1 MHHGIVCVDCFVMF
15 DLFVLSILLSE
26 FLSSATN
33 IVSEGKKLPHGVYGS
48 CADRAGGAAACVTVS
63 DIYTKAR
70 TLNPCC
76 FELMHLFGDHLC
88 SCEFNFCSA
97 ALLRY

>member
-1 MHHGIVCVDCFVMF
+1 MF

-63 DIYTKAR
+63 DIYTKA
-70 TLNPCC
+70 
-76 FELMHLFGDHLC
+76 
-88 SCEFNFCSA
+88 
-97 ALLRY
+97 